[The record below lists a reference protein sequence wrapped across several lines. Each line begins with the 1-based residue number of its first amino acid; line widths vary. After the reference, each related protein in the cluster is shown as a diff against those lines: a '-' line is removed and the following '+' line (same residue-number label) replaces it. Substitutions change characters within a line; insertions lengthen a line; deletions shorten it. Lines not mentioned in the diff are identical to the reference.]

1 MKCFG
6 IFQKESTKRVKLL
19 EFKETIK
26 QNNSRFFW
34 NPKRERERSAII
46 LQS

>member
-6 IFQKESTKRVKLL
+6 IFQKKSTKRVKLH

-34 NPKRERERSAII
+34 IPKRERGPRLFFKAN
-46 LQS
+46 